1 MGVLKNSTNL
11 NLYMCVLNVDG
22 VLIFVRAEFL
32 YFSVF
37 GACAIDTLLLLF
49 VVGVTNG

>member
-32 YFSVF
+32 YFQSLGLVLSTP
-37 GACAIDTLLLLF
+37 CCCSS
-49 VVGVTNG
+49 